1 MTNDMCCPIERWV
14 SINGRPL
21 YIMFAEDATYVN
33 GVSVQYQDANMT
45 VYGPGQTYYQED
57 V

>member
-1 MTNDMCCPIERWV
+1 MCCPIERWV